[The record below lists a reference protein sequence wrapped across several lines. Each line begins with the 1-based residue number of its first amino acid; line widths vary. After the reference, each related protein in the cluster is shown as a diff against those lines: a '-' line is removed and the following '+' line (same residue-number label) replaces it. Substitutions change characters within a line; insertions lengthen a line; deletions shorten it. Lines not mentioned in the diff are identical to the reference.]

1 MVKND
6 KLTNKAKKEGE
17 ERTGNPQ
24 LR

>member
-6 KLTNKAKKEGE
+6 KLTNKAKKEGR
-17 ERTGNPQ
+17 ERTENPQ